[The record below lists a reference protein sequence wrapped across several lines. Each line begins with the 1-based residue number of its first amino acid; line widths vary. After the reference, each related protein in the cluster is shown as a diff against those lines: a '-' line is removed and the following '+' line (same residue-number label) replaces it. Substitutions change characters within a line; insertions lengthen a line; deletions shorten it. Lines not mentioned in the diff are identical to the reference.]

1 MNRITKEQQQE
12 MVKHQLTA
20 MQLAIYENLL
30 RAQETYPNLSK
41 RQYRLFLSI
50 FEQVKKNAPS
60 IKYHGKTRNN
70 SN

>member
-12 MVKHQLTA
+12 ITKHQLTA

-30 RAQETYPNLSK
+30 KAQEKYPKLTK
-41 RQYRLFLSI
+41 KQYRLFLSI
-50 FEQVKKNAPS
+50 FEEVKKNAPS

-70 SN
+70 NS